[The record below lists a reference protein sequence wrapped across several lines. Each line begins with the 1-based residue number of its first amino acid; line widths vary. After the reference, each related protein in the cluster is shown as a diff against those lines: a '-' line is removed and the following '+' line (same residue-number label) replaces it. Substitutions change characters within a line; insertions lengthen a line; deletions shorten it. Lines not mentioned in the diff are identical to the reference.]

1 MTTSNKM
8 YDMTKGNPTA
18 LLLKFSLP
26 MVIGN
31 IFQQFYNMVDAIVVG
46 QFVGANALAS
56 VGATGSIT
64 FLFFS
69 LVIGLSSGVGIIVS
83 QYYGAKEMD
92 KVQKTIATAIYVITI
107 SAILMAIVT
116 ILAARPI
123 MEMLDTPAEIIGDSV
138 VYLRVVGAG
147 IIAVGIYNGTASILR
162 ALGDSKTPLIFLIV
176 AAILNVILDLLFV
189 LMLNMGV
196 LGVALATVISQ
207 AVSGIG
213 CVLYAW
219 IKMPLFRIP
228 LKACVMDTSIF
239 KKCLTLGIPVALQ
252 SSMIAIS
259 CIMLQKFVN
268 GFGPTIMAAFTVAGR
283 FEQLIQQPFNSL
295 GAALATYTGQ
305 NMGANNIE
313 RIKKGFWSAAKIS
326 TIFSLFMLPVAWFGG
341 EGIMSLFTHEA
352 DVIREG
358 ARGISITCFF
368 YSALGMIY
376 VTRSLLNGAG
386 DVRFAMISGIAEV
399 VGRVGLA
406 KPLMLVP
413 GIGMLSIWYTT
424 GLTWLLTAVISC
436 IRYAGGKW
444 MSKGIVKTSVDL
456 DKNKRIEVNR
466 DLNQGVNREIS
477 KKVNSEIDKE
487 LNSEINR
494 EVNKEVDSVLEVQIN
509 QAINEETKIA
519 YN

>member
-1 MTTSNKM
+1 MAGNKM
-8 YDMTKGNPTA
+8 YDMTKGSPTA

-31 IFQQFYNMVDAIVVG
+31 IFQQFYNMVDAVVVG
-46 QFVGANALAS
+46 QFVGANALAA
-56 VGATGSIT
+56 VGATGSIN

-69 LVIGLSSGVGIIVS
+69 LVIGLSSGIGIIVS
-83 QYYGAKEMD
+83 QYYGAKEND
-92 KVQKTIATAIYVITI
+92 KVQKTIATAIYVILI
-107 SAILMAIVT
+107 SSILMAIVT
-116 ILAARPI
+116 MIAARPI
-123 MEMLDTPAEIIGDSV
+123 MEMLDTPDEIIGDSV
-138 VYLRVVGAG
+138 LYLRVVGAG
-147 IIAVGIYNGTASILR
+147 IVAVGTFNGISSILR

-176 AAILNVILDLLFV
+176 ASILNVLLDLLLV
-189 LMLNMGV
+189 LSFNMGV
-196 LGVALATVISQ
+196 LGVAVATVISQ
-207 AVSGIG
+207 IISGLG

-219 IKMPLFRIP
+219 IKMPLFRMP
-228 LKACVMDTSIF
+228 LKAYVIDSAIF

-252 SSMIAIS
+252 NSMIAIS
-259 CIMLQKFVN
+259 CIMLQKVVN

-313 RIKKGFWSAAKIS
+313 RIKKGFWSATKIS
-326 TIFSLFMLPVAWFGG
+326 VIFSLLMLPVARFGG

-358 ARGISITCFF
+358 AKGIRITCFF

-376 VTRSLLNGAG
+376 VTRNVLNGAG
-386 DVRFAMISGIAEV
+386 DVKFAMLSGIVEV

-406 KPLMLVP
+406 KPLTFVP
-413 GIGMLSIWYTT
+413 GIGMMSIWFTT

-444 MSKGIVKTSVDL
+444 RTKGIIKAHIDL
-456 DKNKRIEVNR
+456 SEDTERERNIELEFNKDIASTPGIQIGQI
-466 DLNQGVNREIS
+466 LNEETTRV
-477 KKVNSEIDKE
+477 
-487 LNSEINR
+487 
-494 EVNKEVDSVLEVQIN
+494 
-509 QAINEETKIA
+509 EETKIV
-519 YN
+519 YSLKHEGIS

>member
-1 MTTSNKM
+1 MDTSKM

-31 IFQQFYNMVDAIVVG
+31 IFQQFYNMVDAVIVG

-69 LVIGLSSGVGIIVS
+69 LVLGLSSGIGIIVS
-83 QYYGAKEMD
+83 QYYGAKEND
-92 KVQKTIATAIYVITI
+92 KVQKTIATALYVIII
-107 SAILMAIVT
+107 SSILMAVVT
-116 ILAARPI
+116 MIAARPI
-123 MEMLDTPAEIIGDSV
+123 MELLDTPDEIIGDSV

-147 IIAVGIYNGTASILR
+147 IVAVGIYNGTASILR

-176 AAILNVILDLLFV
+176 AAILNVVLDLLFV
-189 LMLNMGV
+189 LSFNMGV
-196 LGVALATVISQ
+196 LGVAVATVISQ

-219 IKMPLFRIP
+219 IKMPLFRMP
-228 LKACVMDTSIF
+228 LKAYVIDLSIF
-239 KKCLTLGIPVALQ
+239 KKCLKLGIPVALQ
-252 SSMIAIS
+252 NSMIAIS
-259 CIMLQKFVN
+259 CIMLQKVVN

-305 NMGANNIE
+305 NMGANNVE

-326 TIFSLFMLPVAWFGG
+326 TVFSLLMLPVAWFGG

-358 ARGISITCFF
+358 AKGIRITCFF

-376 VTRSLLNGAG
+376 VTRNVLNGAG
-386 DVRFAMISGIAEV
+386 DVRFAMISGLVEV
-399 VGRVGLA
+399 IGRLGLA
-406 KPLMLVP
+406 KPLTLVP

-424 GLTWLLTAVISC
+424 GLTWLLTAVVSC

-444 MSKGIVKTSVDL
+444 MTKGIIETNVDL
-456 DKNKRIEVNR
+456 EEHKRT
-466 DLNQGVNREIS
+466 
-477 KKVNSEIDKE
+477 
-487 LNSEINR
+487 EINR
-494 EVNKEVDSVLEVQIN
+494 EINKEIDGEIDRDIN
-509 QAINEETKIA
+509 QETKIA
-519 YN
+519 YNLKHESIS